1 MARPR
6 LLVFLKAARQGGV
19 KTRLAATIG
28 ADAALAAYCE
38 LVAATLQ
45 PLAGLAPEI
54 EVELRFTPDDAQ
66 EELSPCLQPRWRAMP
81 QGGGDLGA
89 RLTCAFGEAFADGCP
104 RVVVIGSDCPYVTAA
119 DIRAALAALD
129 RADLV
134 LGPAT
139 DGGYWLLG
147 LRAPHPEVFS
157 GIDWSTPQV
166 REQTL
171 ARAHTAS
178 LSVTELR
185 ELSDVDTEAEWR
197 MWRDRLHLKA

>member
-6 LLVFLKAARQGGV
+6 LLVFLKAARLGTV

-28 ADAALAAYCE
+28 ADAALAAYRE
-38 LVAATLQ
+38 LVAITLRS
-45 PLAGLAPEI
+45 LIGLAPEI
-54 EVELRFTPDDAQ
+54 EVELRFAPDDARA
-66 EELSPCLQPRWRAMP
+66 ELTPWLQPNWRAVP

-89 RLTCAFGEAFADGCP
+89 RLTHAFGSAFADGCP
-104 RVVVIGSDCPYVTAA
+104 RVVVIGSDCPHMTAA
-119 DIRAALAALD
+119 DIRDAFGALED
-129 RADLV
+129 TDVV

-147 LRAPHPEVFS
+147 LRATHPELFT

-171 ARAHTAS
+171 AQARS
-178 LSVTELR
+178 GGLGVRELR

-197 MWRDRLHLKA
+197 TWRRLTA